1 MKLRCCEAAC
11 ILSRGDRTM
20 TLILD
25 DKQPVILVPD
35 NGPMTALAAIGNL
48 DWLLVP
54 GLPVRIT
61 DQVADEATRNPDLPW
76 AGETCRWI
84 VEKVAAGRVEIAY
97 TDTGF
102 DHRQQFDAWIAD
114 GMNPARAPRGRNLG
128 EASILELMTALEN
141 EARGDKKAIVLIYER
156 RARKALSTLDAN
168 LDIVSTRAFFKV
180 LTTDYGLND
189 TSGHWRLVLSMI
201 ATMDPLDEVLENTR
215 EASRRM
221 AKPFKRPLTARP

>member
-114 GMNPARAPRGRNLG
+114 GMNRRGRH
-128 EASILELMTALEN
+128 AAVIW
-141 EARGDKKAIVLIYER
+141 V
-156 RARKALSTLDAN
+156 
-168 LDIVSTRAFFKV
+168 
-180 LTTDYGLND
+180 
-189 TSGHWRLVLSMI
+189 
-201 ATMDPLDEVLENTR
+201 
-215 EASRRM
+215 
-221 AKPFKRPLTARP
+221 KRPFWN